1 MSRSWWCL
9 CAFLI
14 ACGGGS
20 AGSAPAESPADVD
33 GAERADRADSPP
45 VDSSA
50 ATSDAAGAEAAPKSD
65 GPAATGEAT
74 KEDVQTVLQLVI
86 DDEELNPFLHL
97 DRPDRFPLKVAGSF
111 PPGIALVKATKPV
124 EIVDAAEAKGDK
136 PKPVLVFT
144 EIEVQPARATVRYRY
159 DIEGVKGA
167 CTLEKREGRWVL
179 AKSRITE
186 R

>member
-1 MSRSWWCL
+1 MSRSWWCF

-20 AGSAPAESPADVD
+20 AGSAPAESPADVE
-33 GAERADRADSPP
+33 GSEAADSPP
-45 VDSSA
+45 ADSSA
-50 ATSDAAGAEAAPKSD
+50 ATPDAAGAEAAPKAD

-74 KEDVQTVLQLVI
+74 KEDVQAVLQLVI

-97 DRPDRFPLKVAGSF
+97 DRPDRFPLKVAGNF
-111 PPGIALVKATKPV
+111 PPGLELVKATKPV